1 MCSVVLSWGFVMA
14 KIFVVENDSST
25 QKFLKMLLGWQHH
38 EIVGFAT
45 SADEAKT
52 AIAVVQPDLCLIDV
66 NLLSSESGIDVA
78 EYVIEQ
84 FGLPVI
90 IMSGDDYPT
99 LPVPFVLKPVR
110 SETDQVQAS
119 ALNNRQSIEISVGVS
134 ELLTTLHPQ
143 STQATGFGMPFRF
156 SALCSPHR
164 SFP

>member
-1 MCSVVLSWGFVMA
+1 MKLVTRVPHAGMHSVVPSWGFVMA

-25 QKFLKMLLGWQHH
+25 QKLLKMLLGWQHH
-38 EIVGFAT
+38 EIVGFAI

-66 NLLSSESGIDVA
+66 NLLSSGSGIDVA

-99 LPVPFVLKPVR
+99 LPVPFVLKPIR
-110 SETDQVQAS
+110 SKH
-119 ALNNRQSIEISVGVS
+119 
-134 ELLTTLHPQ
+134 LL
-143 STQATGFGMPFRF
+143 STIDKV
-156 SALCSPHR
+156 LR
-164 SFP
+164 SQ

>member
-1 MCSVVLSWGFVMA
+1 MA

-25 QKFLKMLLGWQHH
+25 QKFLRMLLGWQHH

-99 LPVPFVLKPVR
+99 LPVPFVLKPIR
-110 SETDQVQAS
+110 SQH
-119 ALNNRQSIEISVGVS
+119 
-134 ELLTTLHPQ
+134 LL
-143 STQATGFGMPFRF
+143 STIDKV
-156 SALCSPHR
+156 LR
-164 SFP
+164 SQ